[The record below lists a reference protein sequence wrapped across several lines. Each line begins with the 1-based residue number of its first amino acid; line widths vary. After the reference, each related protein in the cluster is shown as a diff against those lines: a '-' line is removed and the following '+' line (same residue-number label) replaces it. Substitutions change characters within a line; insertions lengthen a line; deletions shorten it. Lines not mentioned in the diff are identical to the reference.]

1 MTLDKIKEI
10 PIKNMKLHS
19 FDVKSLFT
27 NVPKKEAINSIV
39 ETLSKIDNNDLPI
52 PKNDYLKL
60 ISLCI
65 NFECFVFNENKY
77 KQIFGLPMG
86 SPISP
91 VAACLFMETLERDY
105 FLRIMGRN
113 SHWLRYIDDVL
124 IITPNSTNMENKLR
138 MINNVNINIQF
149 TLESETNQELPFL
162 DVRIIRT
169 IENLQFKVYRKQTNK
184 EDYIHYYSGHNQRIK
199 TGVLIGFFL
208 RAYRVCSSIYLEEE
222 LNHIIDMFS
231 KLKYPLWTILKCK
244 HKAKNIRETSPTTVK
259 QDVAFKKE

>member
-1 MTLDKIKEI
+1 
-10 PIKNMKLHS
+10 
-19 FDVKSLFT
+19 
-27 NVPKKEAINSIV
+27 
-39 ETLSKIDNNDLPI
+39 
-52 PKNDYLKL
+52 
-60 ISLCI
+60 
-65 NFECFVFNENKY
+65 
-77 KQIFGLPMG
+77 MG

-244 HKAKNIRETSPTTVK
+244 HKAKNIRERNKVNHEDNRRTLIVPNSQQGELISKYLQKANLNIIITTGQKISDLTRKTNQKDINENSVVYK
-259 QDVAFKKE
+259 IPCSGCDHSYYGETGCGIQKRMST